1 MSHLP
6 TYSKCNVCGGWIPIK
21 YTKLGKVR
29 KYQECTQCEEKFDR
43 DRLVLHMAD
52 RDAQEVLVNELMNE
66 TSISTDDDVLD
77 VWD

>member
-6 TYSKCNVCGGWIPIK
+6 TYFKCNVCGGRIPIK

-29 KYQECTQCEEKFDR
+29 KYQQCTECEEKFDR
-43 DRLVLHMAD
+43 DLLVLHMAD
-52 RDAQEVLVNELMNE
+52 RDAQEALVNDLMNE
-66 TSISTDDDVLD
+66 TSISSDDDVLD

>member
-6 TYSKCNVCGGWIPIK
+6 TYFKCNVCGGRIPIK
-21 YTKLGKVR
+21 YTK
-29 KYQECTQCEEKFDR
+29 QCTECEEKFDR

-52 RDAQEVLVNELMNE
+52 RDAQEALVNDLMNE
-66 TSISTDDDVLD
+66 TSISSDDDVLD